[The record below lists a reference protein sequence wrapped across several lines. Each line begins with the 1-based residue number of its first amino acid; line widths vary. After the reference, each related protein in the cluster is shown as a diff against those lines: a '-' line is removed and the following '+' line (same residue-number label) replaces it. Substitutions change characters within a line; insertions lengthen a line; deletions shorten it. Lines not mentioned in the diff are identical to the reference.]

1 MGGKCLTYI
10 GTEGWAKPA
19 RLDLKQIHDY
29 IARDSKYYAEK
40 VSAEIVE
47 SSEKLNSF
55 PEAGRMVPEIGD
67 PKIRE
72 LFVYSYRLI
81 YEISL
86 NEIQILALIHS
97 KRNFIKELLSASR
110 Q

>member
-1 MGGKCLTYI
+1 VVRWTR
-10 GTEGWAKPA
+10 PA
-19 RLDLKQIHDY
+19 RLDPKQIHDY
-29 IARDSKYYAEK
+29 IARDSKYYAKK
-40 VSAEIVE
+40 VAVEIVE

-67 PKIRE
+67 PKIRG

-81 YEISL
+81 YEIFP
-86 NEIQILALIHS
+86 NEIEILALIHG
-97 KRNFIKELLSASR
+97 KRNFIRELLSANR